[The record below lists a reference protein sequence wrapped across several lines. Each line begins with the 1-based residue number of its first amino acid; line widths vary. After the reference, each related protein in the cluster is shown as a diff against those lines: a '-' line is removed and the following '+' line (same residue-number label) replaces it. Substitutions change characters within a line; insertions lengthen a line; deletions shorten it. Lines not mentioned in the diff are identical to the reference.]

1 MAYNPL
7 PGEATQEGPGE
18 PFAPD
23 TAPASTQPSAGSPF
37 EGDAFTRGPA
47 GPPGPA
53 GMDGTNGLS
62 VSRVESE
69 LLPDGSTTRLTFY
82 VGTGSSEEAIPV
94 TVDIPGGSDAAD
106 DFSNTVNITTG
117 APGTDATASL
127 AGTGTPADP
136 YVLTLMIPRGDVGPE
151 GAHVVSASVTDGTL
165 TLTLSDGNNVV
176 VTGDV
181 RGEQG
186 ISIVNL
192 YVEQYTSPIGT
203 TLYRNIST
211 VIANHHNFFAPV
223 RSNDDLVFPQGYN
236 IESDAEQWTQNIAAF
251 DNLLRNNDINI
262 HELGGEGPPGLDGQE
277 VAIFYADDENG
288 TNAST
293 IRGANQYFV
302 HFVLHERGVA
312 PIAPTSGYFNIR
324 GPQGTTEDITVYYA
338 DDSSGTDANINRQAG
353 QFYVAFVPHIRGQT
367 PSLDNV
373 TFFNVRGETGARGP
387 QGIQGLQGPIGPQ
400 GNSVGSVTVADDG
413 TVATGNQYSVSV
425 GIVDV
430 NGDPVTT
437 LSAGTFIAP
446 QGPAGQ
452 VEGELGGRAWDTTG
466 VYASGD
472 IVSHIGFTYQ
482 AIVAAPTV
490 GTPPNMIQDPPEW
503 KILIDNTVIDE
514 NVTDTVT
521 NRSTAPSRRAVENL
535 RTDLVAAIA
544 AAEGTT
550 YTQGDGIVI
559 DNDADTIAVRLSEDD
574 SGVNDSG
581 LEFNTDGELA
591 ITTPFTTADE
601 TKLDALNGNR
611 PIRDWV
617 SGTDYAIG
625 DQVLYGVTSGDL
637 SNVFSV
643 YIRVALTQE
652 QIDAGVV
659 FNNTTPPEVSG
670 TSVGWRLMRS
680 GLVRLQTNGN
690 DTSTSATDTGAGLT
704 SNATL
709 RIHQG
714 HGITISRDAT
724 TFHISQPTGTHDV
737 DEFLPGWAYSYYDL
751 ENTTTRTGT
760 VEANAGNMTFSE
772 GFNIRAGIR
781 LIITSGSGLYNDGDR
796 FAFRTFAPPSTN
808 PDSRTTLFPGATQDY
823 IVYCQ
828 RTISP
833 TSTPE
838 ATVLQVD
845 PPVSTFQELANL
857 MGLPND
863 QQTRQYN
870 GVQVAVFGLD
880 EHHVDPAVGTYAW
893 AHTGNLTN
901 IPTDKLRGLENA
913 RLDGQAEWTID
924 NSWLPAFS
932 TDLDGLS
939 DVTLTTPIADNQFLR
954 YDLATSMWIN
964 ETVDISAGLTQ
975 ETTTIGATGQTV
987 RVMDSSGVDFIA
999 FALPAASA
1007 TIGNFAGVD
1016 LYDPAGTV
1024 SRSLVVSTS
1033 NFENNPTVTATITN
1047 AGGATGLNVSVNGT
1061 QVTLSGIDVTVVR
1074 TITVQVTV
1082 SDGTTQVLQ
1091 QNRNVSVV
1099 DNRGL
1104 QFNNFTAT
1112 FDLAGPDDYILDI
1125 QPTGNAELTTNNY
1138 GYNLNGGANIL
1149 NQTNPITIPR
1159 LFNPLNPNAVWRVG
1173 QNTINGRALIA
1184 ASQPPR
1190 STITVED
1197 TVTTFRAFFFFAS
1210 ATDPTDA
1217 SDFPVVNASTVEF
1230 GAGQTLT
1237 ATEAGENTYYL
1248 AYPDDGGLF
1257 QYRVVGGST
1266 LTVPEV
1272 VSGTFIRNS
1281 VDYQV
1286 FRFRNLASGTG
1297 FNVQTI

>member
-1 MAYNPL
+1 M
-7 PGEATQEGPGE
+7 
-18 PFAPD
+18 
-23 TAPASTQPSAGSPF
+23 
-37 EGDAFTRGPA
+37 
-47 GPPGPA
+47 
-53 GMDGTNGLS
+53 
-62 VSRVESE
+62 
-69 LLPDGSTTRLTFY
+69 
-82 VGTGSSEEAIPV
+82 
-94 TVDIPGGSDAAD
+94 
-106 DFSNTVNITTG
+106 
-117 APGTDATASL
+117 
-127 AGTGTPADP
+127 
-136 YVLTLMIPRGDVGPE
+136 
-151 GAHVVSASVTDGTL
+151 
-165 TLTLSDGNNVV
+165 
-176 VTGDV
+176 
-181 RGEQG
+181 
-186 ISIVNL
+186 
-192 YVEQYTSPIGT
+192 
-203 TLYRNIST
+203 
-211 VIANHHNFFAPV
+211 
-223 RSNDDLVFPQGYN
+223 
-236 IESDAEQWTQNIAAF
+236 
-251 DNLLRNNDINI
+251 
-262 HELGGEGPPGLDGQE
+262 
-277 VAIFYADDENG
+277 
-288 TNAST
+288 
-293 IRGANQYFV
+293 
-302 HFVLHERGVA
+302 
-312 PIAPTSGYFNIR
+312 
-324 GPQGTTEDITVYYA
+324 
-338 DDSSGTDANINRQAG
+338 
-353 QFYVAFVPHIRGQT
+353 
-367 PSLDNV
+367 
-373 TFFNVRGETGARGP
+373 
-387 QGIQGLQGPIGPQ
+387 
-400 GNSVGSVTVADDG
+400 
-413 TVATGNQYSVSV
+413 
-425 GIVDV
+425 
-430 NGDPVTT
+430 
-437 LSAGTFIAP
+437 
-446 QGPAGQ
+446 
-452 VEGELGGRAWDTTG
+452 
-466 VYASGD
+466 
-472 IVSHIGFTYQ
+472 
-482 AIVAAPTV
+482 
-490 GTPPNMIQDPPEW
+490 
-503 KILIDNTVIDE
+503 
-514 NVTDTVT
+514 
-521 NRSTAPSRRAVENL
+521 
-535 RTDLVAAIA
+535 
-544 AAEGTT
+544 
-550 YTQGDGIVI
+550 
-559 DNDADTIAVRLSEDD
+559 
-574 SGVNDSG
+574 
-581 LEFNTDGELA
+581 
-591 ITTPFTTADE
+591 
-601 TKLDALNGNR
+601 
-611 PIRDWV
+611 
-617 SGTDYAIG
+617 
-625 DQVLYGVTSGDL
+625 
-637 SNVFSV
+637 
-643 YIRVALTQE
+643 
-652 QIDAGVV
+652 
-659 FNNTTPPEVSG
+659 
-670 TSVGWRLMRS
+670 
-680 GLVRLQTNGN
+680 
-690 DTSTSATDTGAGLT
+690 
-704 SNATL
+704 
-709 RIHQG
+709 
-714 HGITISRDAT
+714 
-724 TFHISQPTGTHDV
+724 
-737 DEFLPGWAYSYYDL
+737 
-751 ENTTTRTGT
+751 
-760 VEANAGNMTFSE
+760 
-772 GFNIRAGIR
+772 
-781 LIITSGSGLYNDGDR
+781 
-796 FAFRTFAPPSTN
+796 
-808 PDSRTTLFPGATQDY
+808 
-823 IVYCQ
+823 YCQ

-954 YDLATSMWIN
+954 YDLASSMWVN

-1173 QNTINGRALIA
+1173 QNTINGRALIT
-1184 ASQPPR
+1184 ASQLPR
-1190 STITVED
+1190 STLTVED